1 MNTQGWLVTVTA
13 VLPFAAVVGLLCL
26 ARLIGNRRE
35 AGVARQIMLTDAIH
49 RELGAVAAPE
59 VTRSWTRG
67 WIVSVRLPL
76 HHADM
81 VGAITRITHDLF
93 RRLEREDLPRLRLV
107 LIPRE
112 LRPGDRVRM
121 SESSGFV
128 ARLGRA
134 A

>member
-1 MNTQGWLVTVTA
+1 MNTQWWLVTVTA
-13 VLPFAAVVGLLCL
+13 VLPFAAVVGLLWL
-26 ARLIGNRRE
+26 ARGIGERRE
-35 AGVARQIMLTDAIH
+35 AGVTRQIMLTDAIH

-59 VTRSWTRG
+59 VTRSWARG

-76 HHADM
+76 YRADM

-93 RRLEREDLPRLRLV
+93 RRLDREDVPRLRLV

-112 LRPGDRVRM
+112 LRAGDRAQM
-121 SESSGFV
+121 SGPSRFV